1 VIGPDGILRA
11 ELLPPYDVLLLTA
24 EFMKIRSRR

>member
-11 ELLPPYDVLLLTA
+11 ELSRFFDVLRLTA
-24 EFMKIRSRR
+24 EFMKTRVRR